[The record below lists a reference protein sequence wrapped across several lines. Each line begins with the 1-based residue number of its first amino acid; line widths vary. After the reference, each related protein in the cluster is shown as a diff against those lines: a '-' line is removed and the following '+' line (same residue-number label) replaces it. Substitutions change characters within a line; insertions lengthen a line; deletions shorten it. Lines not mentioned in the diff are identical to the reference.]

1 LVARAC
7 NPCYSRGR
15 GQEDLR
21 LALASNSWDP
31 ILKTAKTSSS
41 GRAPAYQAWGKKK
54 KKKRKEIEKNIR
66 YFVMFKILEGYTLAS
81 VLLFTE

>member
-1 LVARAC
+1 MR
-7 NPCYSRGR
+7 
-15 GQEDLR
+15 Q
-21 LALASNSWDP
+21 
-31 ILKTAKTSSS
+31 
-41 GRAPAYQAWGKKK
+41 K